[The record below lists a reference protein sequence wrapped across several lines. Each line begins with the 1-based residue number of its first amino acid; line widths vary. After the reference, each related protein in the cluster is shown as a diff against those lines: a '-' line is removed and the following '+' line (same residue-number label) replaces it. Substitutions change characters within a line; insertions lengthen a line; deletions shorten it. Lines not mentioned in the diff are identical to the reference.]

1 MAKKQAIQT
10 NLLGRKVSIGGTGLA
25 NFGPPPFAANQD
37 GEIVTVFYG
46 NDGELKYTILVT
58 KAGKLV
64 DLYPHDFLI

>member
-37 GEIVTVFYG
+37 GEIVTVFMVMMV
-46 NDGELKYTILVT
+46 N
-58 KAGKLV
+58 
-64 DLYPHDFLI
+64 